1 MAHIITA
8 IKLFQKKKKEQVKK
22 IEAQNLYNDKPVQY
36 LINNKWIADISKN
49 SVEKHQPNPTWYNC

>member
-22 IEAQNLYNDKPVQY
+22 IEAQDLYNDKPVQY

-49 SVEKHQPNPTWYNC
+49 SVGKTSTRPNLV